1 MPKTWNKPCLLRYK
15 VSKWPN
21 LLTKQHEPI
30 QNRKHSQYEL
40 QFCCIIHFV
49 RSFSTPNLESPVP
62 RLYGNALANE
72 TFFHANTICIASSL
86 LPVLNQIFIPYQKE
100 EQFHWV
106 RCVNFYHRKGKAN
119 LLKCSKGEVP
129 LNIGRHNCGA
139 EHIRFVCLQRSAN
152 CKKVSRN
159 SSLSFITAA
168 NLCVPVLVPGIS
180 EEAKII

>member
-1 MPKTWNKPCLLRYK
+1 MKQTTPAEIQSVK
-15 VSKWPN
+15 VSKFIN
-21 LLTKQHEPI
+21 H
-30 QNRKHSQYEL
+30 RKHSQYEL

-86 LPVLNQIFIPYQKE
+86 LQVLNQIFIPYQKE
-100 EQFHWV
+100 EQFHWI

-129 LNIGRHNCGA
+129 LNIGRHNVA
-139 EHIRFVCLQRSAN
+139 QNILD
-152 CKKVSRN
+152 
-159 SSLSFITAA
+159 
-168 NLCVPVLVPGIS
+168 LCVCKGQQTVKRFPGIAAFRLLLLQICVYLS
-180 EEAKII
+180 WSLESHRKQR